1 MVRYA
6 TAMGYIM
13 IQNDIWIFGM
23 MYDFMILYV
32 FIFRIL

>member
-1 MVRYA
+1 MLRYA

-23 MYDFMILYV
+23 MYDFMFAFLEYYDG
-32 FIFRIL
+32 